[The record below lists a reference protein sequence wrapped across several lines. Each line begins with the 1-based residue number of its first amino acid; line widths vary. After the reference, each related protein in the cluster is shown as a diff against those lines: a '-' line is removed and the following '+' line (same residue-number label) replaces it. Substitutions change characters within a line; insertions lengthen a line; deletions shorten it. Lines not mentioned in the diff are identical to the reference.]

1 MNSLKLI
8 LLLLVASIGDVRQA
22 TQQSDQ
28 SCSFITK
35 YDNVDVIGV
44 LFKHRH
50 G

>member
-1 MNSLKLI
+1 VVSTS
-8 LLLLVASIGDVRQA
+8 AVRQA

-28 SCSFITK
+28 SCSFITN

-44 LFKHRH
+44 LFKQWH